1 MPVYCGDRRN
11 ALRFVHSSLTTNEDT
26 LFKEP
31 SVSLAVRN
39 PTSVTGQL
47 PSHAQVVTSPST
59 LENRSGESMKEP
71 VRLGKRDRQIAEL
84 LLQGCDNED
93 IAKQLNIR
101 RRTVKAHFNRLFLRF
116 GIKEGIKRVKL
127 AVLLYR
133 RQITPLPS
141 ESRGP
146 SNEQAAH

>member
-1 MPVYCGDRRN
+1 
-11 ALRFVHSSLTTNEDT
+11 
-26 LFKEP
+26 
-31 SVSLAVRN
+31 VSLAVRN

-47 PSHAQVVTSPST
+47 PSHAQVVTSPSA
-59 LENRSGESMKEP
+59 LANGSGESTKEP
-71 VRLGKRDRQIAEL
+71 LRLGKRDQQIAEL

-101 RRTVKAHFNRLFLRF
+101 RRTVKARFNRLFLRF

-141 ESRGP
+141 DRAGIQMNRPPILTGLQMNRPPIKEGESKRAFRRP
-146 SNEQAAH
+146 

>member
-1 MPVYCGDRRN
+1 
-11 ALRFVHSSLTTNEDT
+11 
-26 LFKEP
+26 
-31 SVSLAVRN
+31 VSLAVRN

-47 PSHAQVVTSPST
+47 PSHAQVVAAPST

-71 VRLGKRDRQIAEL
+71 FRLGTRDRQIAEL

-133 RQITPLPS
+133 RQIAPLPS
-141 ESRGP
+141 ESRGS

>member
-1 MPVYCGDRRN
+1 M
-11 ALRFVHSSLTTNEDT
+11 
-26 LFKEP
+26 
-31 SVSLAVRN
+31 SLAVGN
-39 PTSVTGQL
+39 STSVMGQL
-47 PSHAQVVTSPST
+47 PSHAQVVTSPSA
-59 LENRSGESMKEP
+59 LAKGSGESMKEP

-101 RRTVKAHFNRLFLRF
+101 RRTVKARLNRLFLRF

-133 RQITPLPS
+133 RQITPLS
-141 ESRGP
+141 SDLSR
-146 SNEQAAH
+146 AFK